1 MTTCR
6 KPRNLHNIISRARY
20 YGEYR
25 TRRYYYTTRET
36 YEAGYPEL
44 QLVRIERNAIDT
56 SGAIWWDNWQLVA
69 VLY

>member
-20 YGEYR
+20 YGEYH
-25 TRRYYYTTRET
+25 TRKYYYTTRET
-36 YEAGYPEL
+36 DEAGYPEL
-44 QLVRIERNAIDT
+44 QLVRIENAALGTTRVLDP
-56 SGAIWWDNWQLVA
+56 DEWQLVA

>member
-1 MTTCR
+1 MTTCQ

-36 YEAGYPEL
+36 DGACYPEL
-44 QLVRIERNAIDT
+44 QLVRIERDALGTTRVLDR
-56 SGAIWWDNWQLVA
+56 DEWQLVA